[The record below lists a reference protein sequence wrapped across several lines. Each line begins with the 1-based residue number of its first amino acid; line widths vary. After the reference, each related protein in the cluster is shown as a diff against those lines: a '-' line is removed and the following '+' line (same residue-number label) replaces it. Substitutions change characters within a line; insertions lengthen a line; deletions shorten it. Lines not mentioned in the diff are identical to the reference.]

1 MSINLSA
8 VTYTPAVI
16 SNQLIQSLT
25 TDQSQQAT
33 LEQQLATGD
42 LVNQPS
48 DNPSAAS
55 SLMQLNASMN
65 RAKQYSANA
74 ADGLGWLSLA
84 NSTVNSVMSNLQT
97 ARQLVLSISGSTLSG
112 SQTATQGIATQLQ
125 SIKDQIVSLANTQYG
140 NQALFSGTGNVTTA
154 YKQDG
159 TYVGG
164 GNPQTRTVAP
174 GVTVPVS
181 VTGSQLFGPNTT
193 DPNGLLTPGTGS
205 LDTLIQDV
213 KSGNLQKAETT
224 DLSALDASIQSV
236 SSAAAGLGASYQRMQ
251 GFSNQATNAQ
261 AALQSQISAED
272 SVNVAQ
278 ATSQLAQDQQTFQTG
293 LWATAQIESHS
304 LVQYL

>member
-8 VTYTPAVI
+8 ITETPTII
-16 SNQLIQSLT
+16 SSQLIQSLN

-55 SLMQLNASMN
+55 SLMQLNAGVA
-65 RAKQYSANA
+65 RANQYSTNA

-97 ARQLVLSISGSTLSG
+97 ARQLVLSVSGSSLSG
-112 SQTATQGIATQLQ
+112 SQTAVSAVASQLQ
-125 SIKDQIVSLANTQYG
+125 SIKDQIVALANTQYG
-140 NQALFSGTGNVTTA
+140 GQALFSGTGNVTA
-154 YKQDG
+154 AFQQDG
-159 TYVGG
+159 KYIGG
-164 GNPQTRTVAP
+164 GNAPTRTVAP

-181 VTGSQLFGPNTT
+181 VTGNVLFGPSTT

-205 LDTLIQDV
+205 LDAVIQDL
-213 KSGNLQKAETT
+213 KNGKLQQAQTT
-224 DLSALDASIQSV
+224 DLSNLDASIQNV
-236 SSAAAGLGASYQRMQ
+236 SDAAASLGASYQRMQ
-251 GFSNQATNAQ
+251 GFATQATNAQ
-261 AALQSQISAED
+261 AALQSQISALD

-278 ATSQLAQDQQTFQTG
+278 ATTQLAQEQQTYQTG